1 MNHLKK
7 FKIFESNNVI
17 ESELEDI
24 LVDIKD
30 SNPNDYWY
38 YWIDRE
44 NYYGK
49 DQNDYYEVYISFGD
63 RDARPINHHVDDDL
77 DEAEYRSV
85 KISKSFIDTLRQ
97 CISYMED
104 LGFQYRLFIA
114 TEYSSD
120 PDEDELDR
128 YTLDDFDTIDY
139 LFENQSVRIQF
150 KK

>member
-1 MNHLKK
+1 
-7 FKIFESNNVI
+7 
-17 ESELEDI
+17 
-24 LVDIKD
+24 
-30 SNPNDYWY
+30 
-38 YWIDRE
+38 
-44 NYYGK
+44 
-49 DQNDYYEVYISFGD
+49 
-63 RDARPINHHVDDDL
+63 
-77 DEAEYRSV
+77 
-85 KISKSFIDTLRQ
+85 
-97 CISYMED
+97 MED